1 MFKRILSILLVLM
14 MALALGVTAA
24 SADDPVQIEIWSP
37 LTGAKAATFDAL
49 VASFNESQSDVVV
62 TCIHQGGYDI
72 VRQKLAAAYNDKNMP
87 QMVLADYIDVP
98 LYVQRNLLLP
108 MSDVFSAE
116 DLADFFPGMMVDLT
130 VDGVVYAIPYN
141 RTTQGFIVNNDLLKE
156 AGFDHVAA
164 TWEDFYNDAKAFKE
178 KMGADYYYSY
188 AYFNQYIFEAI
199 AYSFGCQIATS
210 DGTAML
216 TEDKMVDMFRFF
228 RKMYE
233 EDLICMVPTTSGSFS
248 DQHSTFLEGKVATV
262 FQSSSFV
269 PSAQTLL
276 DCDWSFE
283 YVPAGEG
290 GNAVTIGGTNLAVTS
305 AATEKEQAAC
315 KTFIEFV
322 SSPENCAKVF
332 IETGN
337 LPVRQSVL
345 ELDSVKEFMA
355 ANPWTDNLLSQMA
368 YAKNASAVTKNIGS
382 VFSSVSDMIVRL
394 IYNGDDIPGT
404 LEEYNEMFQDEFNEK
419 KLNDAFIY

>member
-1 MFKRILSILLVLM
+1 MFKKVLSFLMALM
-14 MALALGVTAA
+14 MVLGMSAVVLADA
-24 SADDPVQIEIWSP
+24 PVQIEIWSP
-37 LTGAKAATFDAL
+37 LTGAKASTFDAL
-49 VASFNESQSDVVV
+49 VEGFNNSQSDVVV

-108 MSDVFSAE
+108 MGDVFSAE

-141 RTTQGFIVNNDLLKE
+141 RTTQGFIVNNDLLAE

-164 TWEDFYNDAKAFKE
+164 TWEEFYNDAKAFKE
-178 KMGADYYYSY
+178 KMGSDYYYSY

-199 AYSFGCQIATS
+199 AYANGCTIAS
-210 DGTAML
+210 ADGTAMM
-216 TEDKMVDMFRFF
+216 TEDKMVEMFKFF

-269 PSAQTLL
+269 PSARTLL
-276 DCDWSFE
+276 DCNWSFE
-283 YVPAGEG
+283 YVPAGIG

-305 AATEKEQAAC
+305 SATEAEQAAA
-315 KTFIEFV
+315 KAFIEYV

-332 IETGN
+332 VETGN

-345 ELDSVKEFMA
+345 ERESVKAYME

-368 YAKNASAVTKNIGS
+368 FARNASGVTKNIGS
-382 VFSSVSDMIVRL
+382 VFNSVSDMIVRL
-394 IYNGDDIPGT
+394 IYNGEDIEST
-404 LEEYNEMFQDEFNEK
+404 LAEYNEMFQDEFDEK
-419 KLNDAFIY
+419 KMNGSYIY